1 MRHYLW
7 CEKESL
13 ISNTIPTIDDMD
25 AQVIDML
32 TLQGSARWQAV
43 WQRPSSMHA

>member
-7 CEKESL
+7 CEKASL

-32 TLQGSARWQAV
+32 TLQETI
-43 WQRPSSMHA
+43 RPSADLRNHYS